1 MEDSNAALAAHA
13 RAVEAGADDDPD
25 KRGER
30 LVQAG
35 EAWMRAG
42 EFAHAESLLARAVE
56 LGGEVRGI
64 ARAGLAELLSEQDRL
79 DEVDEQLDALWEERP
94 ATPVPYRIAAELFLD
109 HDDPEEAEAW
119 IEEAVG
125 HLDREELA
133 NLTGCP
139 EDRSAGGSA
148 GSRSTEDESA
158 EDPAVESPVAEASV
172 AGGPVAGGPAA
183 GDPVA
188 EDGESPSD
196 PVLVLATRWRVRDV
210 LNLPED
216 ELDRA
221 VSALVDVEELSGE
234 IALPDAWENPDA
246 PSEVR
251 VMYWPRE
258 EVAGAHE
265 RWPDLVLSARPEEVS
280 HERELENRT
289 LSELGYARIE
299 MVPMTT
305 AALARF
311 VERTGGN
318 PDDHAVLGACV
329 DERAEQVAVLSWPPE
344 RNDPCWC
351 GSESKYKKCCRA
363 AEPEPEAAV
372 AGSGH

>member
-35 EAWMRAG
+35 EAWMRVG
-42 EFAHAESLLARAVE
+42 ELAHAEALLNQAVE
-56 LGGEVRGI
+56 LGGEVGGI
-64 ARAGLAELLSEQDRL
+64 ARAGLAELFYEQERF
-79 DEVDEQLDALWEERP
+79 DEADEQLDALWEERP
-94 ATPVPYRIAAELFLD
+94 ATPAPYRIAAELFFD
-109 HDDPEEAEAW
+109 VGDVEEAETW

-125 HLDREELA
+125 HLDRDELA
-133 NLTGCP
+133 NLP
-139 EDRSAGGSA
+139 RVDEDRS
-148 GSRSTEDESA
+148 
-158 EDPAVESPVAEASV
+158 
-172 AGGPVAGGPAA
+172 
-183 GDPVA
+183 GDGQPL
-188 EDGESPSD
+188 PD

-221 VSALVDVEELSGE
+221 VSSLMDIEQLSGE

-246 PSEVR
+246 PTEVR

-258 EVAGAHE
+258 EVAAAHE
-265 RWPDLVLSARPEEVS
+265 RWPDLLVSAVPAEVS
-280 HERELENRT
+280 HERELENRN
-289 LSELGYARIE
+289 LAELGYARIE

-305 AALARF
+305 AKLAHF
-311 VERTGGN
+311 VEQTGGD

-329 DERAEQVAVLSWPPE
+329 DEQAEQVAVLTWPPE

-351 GSESKYKKCCRA
+351 GSEVKYKKCCRTA
-363 AEPEPEAAV
+363 EFDAEPVV
-372 AGSGH
+372 AHSEH

>member
-1 MEDSNAALAAHA
+1 MIVCAVKRSRSGVDHCCARCFGRETNRCPAADLLAGGLAPCRYGRRVEDSNAALAAHA
-13 RAVEAGADDDPD
+13 RAVEAGAHDDPD

-42 EFAHAESLLARAVE
+42 ELARAESLLTEALE

-64 ARAGLAELLSEQDRL
+64 ARSGLAELFYDQERV
-79 DEVDEQLDALWEERP
+79 DEADEQLDALWEERP
-94 ATPVPYRIAAELFLD
+94 ATPIPYRIAAELFLD
-109 HDDPEEAEAW
+109 CGDAEEAEAW

-125 HLDREELA
+125 HLGADQLADLPRQAPEE
-133 NLTGCP
+133 
-139 EDRSAGGSA
+139 
-148 GSRSTEDESA
+148 
-158 EDPAVESPVAEASV
+158 
-172 AGGPVAGGPAA
+172 
-183 GDPVA
+183 
-188 EDGESPSD
+188 GESLPD

-221 VSALVDVEELSGE
+221 VSALMDVEQLSGE

-246 PSEVR
+246 PAEVR

-258 EVAGAHE
+258 EVAAAHE
-265 RWPDLVLSARPEEVS
+265 RWPDLVASADPEEIS
-280 HERELENRT
+280 RERELENRN

-305 AALARF
+305 AKLAHF

-318 PDDHAVLGACV
+318 LEDHTVLGACV
-329 DERAEQVAVLSWPPE
+329 DEQAEQVAVGTWPPE

-351 GSESKYKKCCRA
+351 GSDGKYKKCCRNA
-363 AEPEPEAAV
+363 EFDAEPVAAH
-372 AGSGH
+372 SER